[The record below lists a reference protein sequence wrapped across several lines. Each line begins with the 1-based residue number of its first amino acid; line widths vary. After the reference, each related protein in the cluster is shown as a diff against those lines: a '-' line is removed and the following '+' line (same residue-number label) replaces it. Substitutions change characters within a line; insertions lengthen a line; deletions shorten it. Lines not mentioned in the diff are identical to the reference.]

1 MISRYRWLRFGK
13 LQKWHVEHF
22 CNTEAGSQRYLQNS
36 GVFTWLFRLALS
48 SLQLTEKEC
57 FTPMFSQKSNSD
69 VVSTNP
75 RRQAFPRLVKWLLVS
90 SLLVSM
96 IAVTFAVSPNTVQKA
111 HAASFTQVWS
121 DEFDGT
127 SGTGVDTSQWL
138 YDMGT
143 GYGCSGCPAN
153 WGTDEVETMTSSTA
167 NVYQDGAGHL
177 AIKAINS
184 GGTWTSGRIET
195 TNTSFAAP
203 AGGILAVEAS
213 IQQPDIS
220 GAAASGYWPAF
231 WMLGS
236 AFRDNYLNWP
246 GIGEID
252 IMEDVNGS
260 SSVFST
266 LHCGTTPGGPCNETT
281 GIGSGQ
287 QTCSGCQT
295 AFHTYRVEI
304 DRSVSPEQIRWYLD
318 GTNYFTINANQVD
331 ATTWAN
337 TVDHSFF
344 IILNLAIGG
353 DFPAAFGYTSAAAT
367 QSGGT
372 MLVDYVRVS
381 TSGGSTANA
390 MISLP
395 NYQ

>member
-1 MISRYRWLRFGK
+1 
-13 LQKWHVEHF
+13 
-22 CNTEAGSQRYLQNS
+22 
-36 GVFTWLFRLALS
+36 
-48 SLQLTEKEC
+48 
-57 FTPMFSQKSNSD
+57 MFSHRSNRD
-69 VVSTNP
+69 VVSTNQ
-75 RRQAFPRLVKWLLVS
+75 RRRPFPRLVKWFLVI
-90 SLLVSM
+90 SL
-96 IAVTFAVSPNTVQKA
+96 IAVTFVIPANATQKA
-111 HAASFTQVWS
+111 HAASFTQIWS
-121 DEFDGT
+121 DEFNGA
-127 SGTGVDTSQWL
+127 SGTGVDTSKWL
-138 YDMGT
+138 YKVGT
-143 GYGCSGCPAN
+143 GYECYGCPYQ
-153 WGTDEVETMTSSTA
+153 WGTGEIETVTSSTS

-177 AIKAINS
+177 VIKAINNY
-184 GGTWTSGRIET
+184 GAWTSGRIET
-195 TNTSFAAP
+195 TNAGFMAP

-213 IQQPDIS
+213 IQLPVLE

-236 AFRDNYLNWP
+236 AFRGNYSNWP
-246 GIGEID
+246 GIGEVD
-252 IMEDVNGS
+252 IMEDLNGM
-260 SSVFST
+260 SSVFGT
-266 LHCGTTPGGPCNETT
+266 LHCGTTPGGPCNEKS